1 MPVLLRY
8 GSSEN
13 AIDEKT
19 GAKMKQEIQ
28 QVVAGGIMSI
38 DRPVEKEGAIQHRSH
53 HMVEMTDKGCCAIEM
68 RIEENRKDVVVL
80 EITAKG
86 PRIDAGGDHDEQKT
100 DERWAHE
107 EPFHGFL
114 ILHRALMV

>member
-1 MPVLLRY
+1 
-8 GSSEN
+8 
-13 AIDEKT
+13 
-19 GAKMKQEIQ
+19 
-28 QVVAGGIMSI
+28 
-38 DRPVEKEGAIQHRSH
+38 
-53 HMVEMTDKGCCAIEM
+53 MVEMTDKGCCAIEM

-80 EITAKG
+80 EVTAKG
-86 PRIDAGGDHDEQKT
+86 SRIDAGSDYDEQET